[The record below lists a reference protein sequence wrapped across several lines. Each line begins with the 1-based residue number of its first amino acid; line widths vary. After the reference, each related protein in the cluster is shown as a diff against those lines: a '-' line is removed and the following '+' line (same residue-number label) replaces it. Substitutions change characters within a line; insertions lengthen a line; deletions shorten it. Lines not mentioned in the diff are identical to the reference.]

1 MFEKPV
7 TFSNTTKMD
16 WFDRIDTLTV
26 ELTSHCNASCPS
38 CMRNDFGGPTLPY
51 VDLDHMSMELWER
64 IIHEDLKDKQMKQLQ
79 LNGNWGD
86 AMMHPQVIEFVE
98 MWIDKWPESYIVV
111 STNGS
116 LRNKKF
122 WETFAKTLVKSRWH
136 VVEWAVDGLKGTHE
150 MYRRNTNFDKII
162 QNIKYFNNA
171 GGCSEIVTTC
181 FEHNKGQIKLI
192 ERLAKNIGCSSF
204 RLRNSHEDKILKI
217 GTDRIAKHVIE
228 PYRKE
233 WISRNDFT
241 TRPEDEDFHFTVK
254 RDDGLKTKC
263 PWYNDA
269 EIQID
274 PWGTAWPCCHI
285 SPTGNETYQKGKPS
299 QNKRITNIDEI
310 DIIKQNNLS
319 NESLKDVLNN
329 DFFSSIEQNVEEGNW
344 PICVDNCG
352 VKNNG

>member
-1 MFEKPV
+1 M
-7 TFSNTTKMD
+7 
-16 WFDRIDTLTV
+16 
-26 ELTSHCNASCPS
+26 
-38 CMRNDFGGPTLPY
+38 
-51 VDLDHMSMELWER
+51 
-64 IIHEDLKDKQMKQLQ
+64 
-79 LNGNWGD
+79 GN
-86 AMMHPQVIEFVE
+86 
-98 MWIDKWPESYIVV
+98 
-111 STNGS
+111 
-116 LRNKKF
+116 L
-122 WETFAKTLVKSRWH
+122 AKTLVKSRWH

-192 ERLAKNIGCSSF
+192 ERLAKNIGCPSF

-274 PWGTAWPCCHI
+274 LGAQRGPCCLLVQQVMKH
-285 SPTGNETYQKGKPS
+285 NQKRKTS
-299 QNKRITNIDEI
+299 K
-310 DIIKQNNLS
+310 
-319 NESLKDVLNN
+319 
-329 DFFSSIEQNVEEGNW
+329 
-344 PICVDNCG
+344 
-352 VKNNG
+352 